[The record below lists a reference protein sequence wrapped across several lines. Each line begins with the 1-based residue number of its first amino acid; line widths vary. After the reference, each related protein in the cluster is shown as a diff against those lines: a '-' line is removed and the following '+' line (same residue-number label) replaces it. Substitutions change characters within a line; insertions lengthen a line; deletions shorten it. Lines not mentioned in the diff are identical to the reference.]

1 MTTQNGLP
9 AQDTPRGAS
18 LPVPGRRLIAAAAK
32 LVPAARRDAWQ
43 REWLGETAYAWR
55 VIRQKGGSPL
65 QRLRLRVRTTTCVI
79 DALWERKQ
87 TMTLSGMFNDL
98 RFALRGLLRYP
109 GFTTVAA
116 LTLALGIGANTAVFT
131 LIDGVLIR
139 PLPYRDADRLVALE
153 HLGREGRDELPMSQG
168 LYITYG
174 DNAASLESIGLYG
187 GTAVNVVNE
196 GDAQRMRADVVTPS
210 FFRVLGVDA
219 AIGRT
224 FVDAEGAPDGELAV
238 ILSDGL
244 WRSAFG
250 ADPNVI
256 GQSLDVNGRLR
267 PIVGVMPPDFGF
279 PSPDA
284 RMWIPMVVD
293 PARAPLAAFGA
304 GGVARMAPGASVE
317 SVHAELEG
325 LIGRLDELYPDSGG
339 PAFLHEVGLRSVV
352 TPLKEYLVGNVTST
366 LWVLMGTVGLVL
378 LIACANVANLLLVR
392 ADARRREL
400 AVRVAMG
407 AGRMQVLRWFL
418 SESLVLAAFGGIAGV
433 AIAMAAVRTSVRFV
447 PTDIPRMAEV
457 GVDWRVLLFSGLVAL
472 GSAVF
477 FGSFPVLRTRTD
489 NPASQLRE
497 GATRG
502 GTSGRERH
510 RLRSGLVVT
519 QVALALV
526 LLVGSGLMFRSF
538 QALRAIDPGYDVDDV
553 LTARITVPNAE
564 IEGGLE
570 TAGFFRQ
577 LGQRLA
583 AQPGVEA
590 VGFIDTAPLTSGVSY
605 YSIEVEDVPRG
616 PGELPVFG
624 SNLQTEAGYFEAM
637 GIDLL
642 EGRTLREGDGA
653 EGARAVVVS
662 HAFAEHWWPGE
673 SPIGR
678 RLRLGY
684 PDEDWYTI
692 VGVVADARYESLER
706 DTEDAIYWPATVGL
720 ADDPQPARG
729 MDVVIRTSADP
740 RALIPVLRREVAEM
754 NPRIP
759 VSNPRAMEDVFAAAM
774 ARTSFTVAMLGAAS
788 GIALLLGLVGIYGV
802 ISYIVAQRTR
812 EIGVRMAL
820 GATAPSV
827 RGMVVRQGMLLAG
840 LGVTIGLIVA
850 VALSRVMSSL
860 LYGVSAIDPLTY
872 VAVAATLVAVAV
884 LASWIP
890 ARRAAGV
897 DPATALRS

>member
-1 MTTQNGLP
+1 MN
-9 AQDTPRGAS
+9 
-18 LPVPGRRLIAAAAK
+18 V
-32 LVPAARRDAWQ
+32 
-43 REWLGETAYAWR
+43 
-55 VIRQKGGSPL
+55 
-65 QRLRLRVRTTTCVI
+65 
-79 DALWERKQ
+79 
-87 TMTLSGMFNDL
+87 SGILNDL

-109 GFTTVAA
+109 GFTAVAA

-131 LIDGVLIR
+131 LVDGVLIR
-139 PLPYRDADRLVALE
+139 PLPYRDADRLVSLE

-174 DNAASLESIGLYG
+174 EHARSLESLGLYG

-219 AIGRT
+219 ALGRT
-224 FVDAEGAPDGELAV
+224 FVDSEGALDGELAV

-244 WRSAFG
+244 WRAAFG
-250 ADPNVI
+250 ADPDVI
-256 GQSLDVNGRLR
+256 GKTLDVNGRLR
-267 PIVGVMPPDFGF
+267 PIVGVMPPNFGF
-279 PSPDA
+279 PAPDA
-284 RMWIPMVVD
+284 RMWLPMVID

-304 GGVARMAPGASVE
+304 GGIGRMAPGASVE

-325 LIGRLDELYPDSGG
+325 LIGRLAELYPESGG
-339 PAFLHEVGLRSVV
+339 PAFLKEVGLRSRVL
-352 TPLKEYLVGNVTST
+352 PLKEYLVGDVTST

-392 ADARRREL
+392 ADGRRREL

-418 SESLVLAAFGGIAGV
+418 SESLVLAAVGGIAGV
-433 AIAMAAVRTSVRFV
+433 AIAIIAVRFTAGFV

-457 GVDWRVLLFSGLVAL
+457 GVNTRVLAFSAAVAL
-472 GSAVF
+472 GCALF
-477 FGSFPVLRTRTD
+477 FGSFPVLRTRSD
-489 NPASQLRE
+489 NPAGQLRE
-497 GATRG
+497 GAARG
-502 GTSGRERH
+502 STAGRERH

-526 LLVGSGLMFRSF
+526 LLVGSGLMLRSF
-538 QALRAIDPGYDVDDV
+538 QALRSLDPGYDVEGV
-553 LTARITVPNAE
+553 LTARITVPGPE
-564 IEGGLE
+564 IEGALE

-590 VGFIDTAPLTSGVSY
+590 VGFIDSAPLTGGVSY
-605 YSIEVEDVPRG
+605 FSIEVEDHPRG
-616 PGELPVFG
+616 PDELPVFG

-662 HAFAEHWWPGE
+662 RSFAEHWWPGR

-678 RLRLGY
+678 RLRLGF
-684 PDEDWYTI
+684 PEEDWYSI
-692 VGVVADARYESLER
+692 VGVVADAHYQGLQGEAE
-706 DTEDAIYWPATVGL
+706 EAVYWPATIGP
-720 ADDPQPARG
+720 ADDPTPTRG
-729 MDVVIRTSADP
+729 MDVLIRTSADP
-740 RALIPVLRREVAEM
+740 RALIPVLRREVAAM
-754 NPRIP
+754 NARIP
-759 VSNPRAMEDVFAAAM
+759 VSNPRPMEEVFGAAM

-820 GATAPSV
+820 GATGPAV
-827 RGMVVRQGMLLAG
+827 RGMMVRQGMLLAVS
-840 LGVTIGLIVA
+840 GVAIGLLASI
-850 VALSRVMSSL
+850 ALSRVMSSL
-860 LYGVSAIDPLTY
+860 LFGVSAVDPLTY
-872 VAVAATLVAVAV
+872 AAVATGLFGVAV